1 MICTNTNHVN
11 TLSTIK
17 KEKKKKQTGQMI
29 DLCCEYFWMV
39 HLTRCYHVT
48 YAFQSE
54 SALCSCLNV
63 KELLSRNRRV
73 ILNLSDSKGIQ
84 TKLVK

>member
-1 MICTNTNHVN
+1 MICTNTNHYVN

-17 KEKKKKQTGQMI
+17 KEKEKKQTGQMI

-48 YAFQSE
+48 YA
-54 SALCSCLNV
+54 LP
-63 KELLSRNRRV
+63 SRSF
-73 ILNLSDSKGIQ
+73 ISDQKRIGFGRE
-84 TKLVK
+84 K